1 MPTVDVHTHILPRP
15 SAWPDWTR
23 RFGYAGWIQLAE
35 HPATAGCARCATM
48 LRVEQDD
55 HGRAAIDDR
64 GTPRTTSFRTIQE
77 NCWNP
82 LARLDD
88 MAAAKVDAQVL
99 STVPVM
105 FGYWARPKDTLE
117 IARWLNDDLAE
128 VCRQTPSRFAGLG
141 TVPLNDVDLA
151 TRELERCMGE
161 LGFAGVQIGTNVNG
175 RNLGDP
181 SLRPFFARAA
191 ALGAAVFVHPW
202 DMLGARFGQT
212 ARSDS
217 SIPAPP
223 LTEPRYAD
231 FWAAWLVGMPAET
244 CLALSHVLMSGLL
257 DDLPALRIG
266 FAHGGGSFPG
276 TIGRIEH
283 GFHARPDLC
292 QTRTKRPPR
301 HWLRSADATPSRF
314 FVDAL
319 VHDPL
324 ALGTLITLIG
334 EDRIMLGSDYP
345 FPLGEDR
352 PGELIRS
359 LPGLSPP
366 ALDRLLGGSALEFLG
381 AAGHRLRHAAT
392 RPNTP

>member
-1 MPTVDVHTHILPRP
+1 MPTIDVHTHILPRP

-35 HPATAGCARCATM
+35 QTAAAGCPCCATM

-55 HGRAAIDDR
+55 HGRAAFDDR
-64 GTPRTTSFRTIQE
+64 GSPRTTSFRTIHE

-88 MAAAKVDAQVL
+88 MAVAKVDAQVL

-105 FGYWARPKDTLE
+105 FAYWARPKDTLE
-117 IARWLNDDLAE
+117 LARWLNDDLADT
-128 VCRQTPSRFAGLG
+128 CRETPNRFVGLG
-141 TVPLNDVDLA
+141 TVPMNDVELA
-151 TRELERCMGE
+151 TRELERCVGE
-161 LGFAGVQIGTNVNG
+161 LGFAGVQIGTNISG
-175 RNLGDP
+175 INLGDP
-181 SLRPFFARAA
+181 SLRPFFTRAA
-191 ALGAAVFVHPW
+191 ELNASVFVHPW

-212 ARSDS
+212 ARSDP

-223 LTEPRYAD
+223 ASEPRYAD

-244 CLALSHVLMSGLL
+244 CLALSHVLMSGML
-257 DDLPALRIG
+257 DELPTLRIG
-266 FAHGGGSFPG
+266 FAHGGGTFPG
-276 TIGRIEH
+276 TIGRIQH

-292 QTRTKRPPR
+292 QTRTTCPPR
-301 HWLRSADATPSRF
+301 QWLRGSNTTPSRF

-324 ALGTLITLIG
+324 ALNTLITLVAP
-334 EDRIMLGSDYP
+334 DRIMMGSDYP

-359 LPGLSPP
+359 MPNLSSC
-366 ALDRLLGGSALEFLG
+366 AINQLLGGSALEFLG
-381 AAGHRLRHAAT
+381 PAGDRLARTAST
-392 RPNTP
+392 RSAP